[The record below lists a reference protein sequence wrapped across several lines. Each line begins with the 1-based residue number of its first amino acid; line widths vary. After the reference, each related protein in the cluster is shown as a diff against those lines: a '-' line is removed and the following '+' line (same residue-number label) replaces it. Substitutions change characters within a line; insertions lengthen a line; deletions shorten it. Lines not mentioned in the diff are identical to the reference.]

1 MVKTLENKAEVV
13 LEEEVKW
20 WEDDSYLDEFEE
32 AEAAGFY
39 EDSKKV
45 LKKDS
50 RKEER

>member
-1 MVKTLENKAEVV
+1 MEKTLEIKNIA
-13 LEEEVKW
+13 LEEQEVNW
-20 WEDDSYLDEFEE
+20 WEDDSYLEEFEA